1 MGVPIKEPVVPL
13 GFGLPGLQDQRK
25 SRDGLVPLRFLL
37 MLQDSATG
45 EEPSVRSIAGSCR
58 PTAVC
63 RADLGDLR

>member
-1 MGVPIKEPVVPL
+1 MGVPVKEPVVPL

-37 MLQDSATG
+37 MFQDSATG
-45 EEPSVRSIAGSCR
+45 EDPSTHSIAGSCC

-63 RADLGDLR
+63 RADLSDLW